1 MSKQEEILFEPIEKP
16 TKLVAGGIYISK
28 EDDLNDI
35 YDGMFGLCMGNNG
48 FYFLFDGMDHIENIM
63 EIASAH
69 TMRIVE
75 GYCLAINKRE
85 KMWSIKNSA
94 LPPEKRYLASG
105 HYSEGFEESLKPF
118 FKVFMK

>member
-1 MSKQEEILFEPIEKP
+1 M
-16 TKLVAGGIYISK
+16 AGGIYISK

-35 YDGMFGLCMGNNG
+35 YDGMFGLCMGKNG
-48 FYFLFDGMDHIENIM
+48 FYFLFDGMDHIENIV

-69 TMRIVE
+69 TMRIVL
-75 GYCLAINKRE
+75 GYCLAINNRE
-85 KMWSIKNSA
+85 QMWSIKNSA
-94 LPPEKRYLASG
+94 LPPDKRYLASG